1 MSVNL
6 LSISVAKIGYTSVT
20 CTKSVFLKTGFESG
34 AKKKRKGNHLNTPAQ
49 S

>member
-20 CTKSVFLKTGFESG
+20 KSVFLKIGFESG